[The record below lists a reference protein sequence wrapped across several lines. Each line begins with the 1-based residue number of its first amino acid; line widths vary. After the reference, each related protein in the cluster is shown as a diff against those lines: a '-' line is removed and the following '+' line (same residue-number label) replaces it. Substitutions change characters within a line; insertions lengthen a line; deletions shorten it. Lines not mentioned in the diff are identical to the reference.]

1 MSFSSA
7 MFLCLRFESDWF
19 VKTES
24 SLTLTQTTKIFG
36 LIQIIHFT
44 SLFIFMSKISW
55 SILMYRCLWHGV
67 PPPLFFLPTSCLHTI
82 FFFNT
87 VFFFFLLFNV
97 FVSILTQSN
106 GNHSL
111 HLLTLYTLIRGSVHK
126 LSCYH
131 KIVWILSPGPPREIL
146 QGGTRLLWGPRDRLR
161 FISKLRIWGPIKP
174 LVHFH
179 ECLISCAA
187 EFERQ
192 Y

>member
-1 MSFSSA
+1 MKYIDVQVPVAWGSPPPFFSSN
-7 MFLCLRFESDWF
+7 FL
-19 VKTES
+19 
-24 SLTLTQTTKIFG
+24 
-36 LIQIIHFT
+36 FT
-44 SLFIFMSKISW
+44 YDIYFQYS
-55 SILMYRCLWHGV
+55 
-67 PPPLFFLPTSCLHTI
+67 
-82 FFFNT
+82 
-87 VFFFFLLFNV
+87 FFFFLLFNV